1 MARGGKPG
9 NTGGKG
15 TPGNSGGKGKPGNS
29 GNSGGKGTPGNKGN
43 PAASGTPGNGGGAP
57 KDNGNSTS
65 NAKKAQTLYDA
76 GLALYHGGD
85 YDEAL
90 KKFEA
95 VIQLYQ
101 GHANALCMT
110 AVVCHG
116 FFVNGIVKKTFDEI
130 ADLYKR
136 SITAGCLAAEEDLNL
151 FLLHG
156 PDGDMKLGKYM
167 PASGDV
173 KDILAYRKQ
182 RASSDDSADAHYKLA
197 VCVLLCADKDTLSEA
212 LVQAEEKLRIAVS
225 RDTDSVV
232 INVTLAAVLGQAG
245 KIDDAIASFGAVII
259 LRPGYNY
266 AKEALANLLS
276 NRVNF

>member
-1 MARGGKPG
+1 MPRGGKPG
-9 NTGGKG
+9 NV
-15 TPGNSGGKGKPGNS
+15 
-29 GNSGGKGTPGNKGN
+29 GNKTRNRNPGGN
-43 PAASGTPGNGGGAP
+43 KSASGSKGNTGGGAP
-57 KDNGNSTS
+57 HGNENSTS

-76 GLALYHGGD
+76 GLALFHGGD

-116 FFVNGIVKKTFDEI
+116 FFVNGIVKKKFDEI

-245 KIDDAIASFGAVII
+245 KIDDAIASFGAVLI